1 MSSVIIGLLCV
12 ALVDFITNIA
22 FFIIEVCLAVQCYMP
37 TDVLRGLLDVSK
49 EPFLQYM
56 PYVNYFVPLDY
67 AVLLF
72 GAFIDT
78 YAFYICFKYFKK
90 ILSSILGN
98 GKSPLG
104 VLTSLLS

>member
-12 ALVDFITNIA
+12 ALVDFITNVA
-22 FFIIEVCLAVQCYMP
+22 FFIIEVCLAVQAYMP
-37 TDVLRGLLDVSK
+37 TDVLRGVLDVAK
-49 EPFLQYM
+49 EPFMTYM
-56 PYVNYFVPLDY
+56 PYINYFIPLDF

-72 GAFIDT
+72 GAFIDV

-104 VLTSLLS
+104 VITSLLS